1 MLRDSL
7 GGLDKRKLRWLLVLF
22 FLALAIPSGI
32 LVRHAYHQLK
42 WEAFHQHRL
51 LAEELAARIDAR
63 LVALMSQEEARTF
76 ADYAFLNADPSGDF
90 VQRSPL
96 SMLPPASQLPGLI
109 GYFQVDAE
117 GRFSTPLLPPPG
129 SMPQSHG
136 ISDRELDE
144 RLAQQERV
152 QRVLS
157 ANRLVQAGSV
167 DRDRRGARSDAGLG
181 GVADDAQRDTKVR
194 GETEVR
200 LETYPVSAQEGAS
213 QLTAV
218 SAAGEL
224 DDAPGNLPKSEQ
236 VPRSQAGFDELNAP
250 PALAPR
256 AVGKLGRVEDLKL
269 DAPYRSKIAAAR
281 QSPAVPGEVTTL
293 EKSARKERGALPEAP
308 LASVPEEAAAYTA
321 EGKTETAAQVRANT
335 LPRATGPIRTFE
347 SEVDPFEFSRLQSG
361 HLVLFRKV
369 WREDQRYIQG
379 ALLEPEEFL
388 QAVFQSAFLGTGLSR
403 MSDLILAYDGEV
415 VSAFS
420 GKVPRGYLTSAEEL
434 RGALLYQTR
443 LSAPLSHLEMIFSIT
458 RLPAGPGAGV
468 VTWVAS
474 SLTVVLLVGF
484 YLMYRLGARQ
494 IDLTRQQQDF
504 VSAVSHELKTPLTS
518 IRMYGELL
526 REGWASEEKKRVYYD
541 YIHEESE
548 RLSRLIGN
556 VLQLARMTR
565 NDTGVELKPVTVAEL
580 MDGVRS
586 KVSSQIDRAGFVLN
600 LSCEPRAGSVTIEVD
615 PDRFTQIVINLVDN
629 AIKFAAQ
636 AQTKSIDISAQRSS
650 EGRVEIAVRDY
661 GPGVQRDQM
670 KKIFKLFYRSETELT
685 RDTVGTGIGLALAHQ
700 LARTM
705 KAEIDVVN
713 RSPGA
718 EFRISF
724 PAVGPRS

>member
-1 MLRDSL
+1 MTVRAALIR
-7 GGLDKRKLRWLLVLF
+7 GFDKRRLRLLLALF
-22 FLALAIPSGI
+22 FLALAVPAAVLI
-32 LVRHAYHQLK
+32 LEAFSQLK
-42 WEAFHQHRL
+42 WEAVHRHR
-51 LAEELAARIDAR
+51 ELAAELTARIDSELTA
-63 LVALMSQEEARTF
+63 VIDAEEARSF
-76 ADYAFLNADPSGDF
+76 ADYGFLVVSGDPASSF

-96 SMLPPASQLPGLI
+96 SAYPVASPIPGLI

-167 DRDRRGARSDAGLG
+167 DRDRRGARSEAGLG

-194 GETEVR
+194 
-200 LETYPVSAQEGAS
+200 LETYPLSAQESAS

-236 VPRSQAGFDELNAP
+236 VPRSQVGFDELNAP

-321 EGKTETAAQVRANT
+321 EGKAATAAQVRANT

-388 QAVFQSAFLGTGLSR
+388 HAVFQSAFLGTGLSR

-565 NDTGVELKPVTVAEL
+565 NDTGVELRPVTVAEL

-718 EFRISF
+718 EFRVSF